1 MYNPK
6 NANIMLESS
15 GILSSGI
22 IPSLIKNNPKKSD
35 ELENFHEVQ
44 VNLQLNQ
51 HVNQQVNQQ
60 QNSKIIGNLKDLAK
74 YSFQNKF
81 NTMKN
86 LPSSLNPLNFHQMKR
101 NLHHSYSNI
110 QANSPRQLMNNNFNK
125 NLMPK
130 NKCNSL
136 YQSIT
141 INTARSQV
149 LFDITSI

>member
-1 MYNPK
+1 ME
-6 NANIMLESS
+6 ESS
-15 GILSSGI
+15 EILSSGM
-22 IPSLIKNNPKKSD
+22 IPFLIKNNLKKSD
-35 ELENFHEVQ
+35 ELENFDEIQ
-44 VNLQLNQ
+44 VNRE
-51 HVNQQVNQQ
+51 Q
-60 QNSKIIGNLKDLAK
+60 QNTKVIGNFKDLAK

-86 LPSSLNPLNFHQMKR
+86 LTSSLTSPLNFHQMKR

-110 QANSPRQLMNNNFNK
+110 QANSPRQLMNNNFN
-125 NLMPK
+125 LMNISQAKQPK

-149 LFDITSI
+149 PFNITSV